1 MVSFVLVSIFNAPT
15 ELNRFMQGEL
25 PLDRV
30 EAFSD
35 GGSAIVLTL
44 LVLDLNIPSSN
55 QPAARLNWRTASSHY
70 SQSS

>member
-15 ELNRFMQGEL
+15 ELNRLMQGEL

-35 GGSAIVLTL
+35 GGSAIVTL